1 MSEIEDPVITTT
13 RLLQKNMRV
22 VKDDNAIASI
32 YVSKEWYD
40 RELFKNYDG
49 QITVGLGESRDTK
62 IEMSGR
68 IRRRLGSL
76 RVNVW
81 ATDRPAT
88 SDPGRLMR
96 SKIVEEVNRIVRQ
109 NRNKPNVMEYNFAGI
124 GYPEGDPHKAFQAGA
139 LTELTPENVAWTE
152 LKEDATHDEYQQI
165 WYSDDKHYSKS
176 HSVNGE
182 YALMLFRFKVESR
195 EKTVKKIVL
204 AFEGYGTA
212 PAGNGVTIK
221 VWNHV
226 ASAWQ
231 NAQSGT
237 GGADETITISLISS
251 ITDYIDDDGYVWLL
265 ARTTNPSNGVT
276 AAIINCDYVSCTVTV
291 NGITYLDIVS
301 FRDADRVDVKP
312 LIFRTEFAL
321 KSWMFEDIGGAF

>member
-1 MSEIEDPVITTT
+1 MSEIEDPVTTVI
-13 RLLQKNMRV
+13 RLLSKNMRV
-22 VKDDNAIASI
+22 VKEDGALASI

-81 ATDRPAT
+81 ATDRSAT
-88 SDPGRLMR
+88 SDSGRLMR
-96 SKIVEEVNRIVRQ
+96 QKIVEEVNRIVRQ
-109 NRNKPNVMEYNFAGI
+109 NRNQPNVTRYDFAGL
-124 GYPEGDPHKAFQAGA
+124 GYPSGDPHKAFQAGA
-139 LTELTPENVAWTE
+139 SSELAPGHASWTE
-152 LKEDATHDEYQQI
+152 LINEEYQKI
-165 WYSDDKHYSKS
+165 WYSDDTRYSKS
-176 HSVNGE
+176 HNVNGE

-195 EKTVKKIVL
+195 ESAVKKIVL

-212 PAGNGVTIK
+212 PAWNGVTIK

-226 ASAWQ
+226 AAAWQ
-231 NAQSGT
+231 HAQSGT
-237 GGADETITISLISS
+237 GGADETITITLTSSL
-251 ITDYIDDDGYVWLL
+251 TDYIDADGYVWLL
-265 ARTTNPSNGVT
+265 ARTTNPSNGTT
-276 AAIINCDYVSCTVTV
+276 AAVLYCDYVSCTVTV
-291 NGITYLDIVS
+291 NGITYLDVVS

-312 LIFRTEFAL
+312 FIFRTEFTL
-321 KSWMFEDIGGAF
+321 KSWMFEDVGGAF

>member
-1 MSEIEDPVITTT
+1 MSEIEDSVTTVI
-13 RLLQKNMRV
+13 RLLQKNIRV
-22 VKDDNAIASI
+22 VKEDDAIANI

-49 QITVGLGESRDTK
+49 QVTVGLAESRDTK

-88 SDPGRLMR
+88 TDPGRLMR
-96 SKIVEEVNRIVRQ
+96 QKMVEEVNRVVRQ
-109 NRNKPNVMEYNFAGI
+109 NRNKPNVIEYNFAGL
-124 GYPEGDPHKAFQAGA
+124 GYPTGDPHKAFQAGA
-139 LTELTPENVAWTE
+139 SSELVPGADDWTELTNE
-152 LKEDATHDEYQQI
+152 EYQKI
-165 WYSDDKHYSKS
+165 WYSDDTRYSKS
-176 HSVNGE
+176 HNVNLE

-204 AFEGYGTA
+204 AFEGYGTS
-212 PAGNGVTIK
+212 PGGNGVTIK

-231 NAQSGT
+231 NAQVGT
-237 GGADETITISLISS
+237 GGADETITITLTTS
-251 ITDYIDDDGYVWLL
+251 ITDYIDNDGYVWLL
-265 ARTTNPSNGVT
+265 ARTTNASNGTT
-276 AAIINCDYVSCTVTV
+276 AAIINCDYVSCTVTI

-312 LIFRTEFAL
+312 FIFRTEFQL
-321 KSWMFEDIGGAF
+321 KSWMFEDVGGIF

>member
-1 MSEIEDPVITTT
+1 MSEVEDSVTTT
-13 RLLQKNMRV
+13 IRLLSKNIKV
-22 VKDDNAIASI
+22 IKEDNSIANI

-49 QITVGLGESRDTK
+49 QITVGLAESRDTK

-68 IRRRLGSL
+68 IRRRLGTL

-96 SKIVEEVNRIVRQ
+96 QKMVEEVNRVVRQ
-109 NRNKPNVMEYNFAGI
+109 NRNKPNVIEYNFAGI
-124 GYPEGDPHKAFQAGA
+124 GYPTGDPHKAFQAGSPSELTPGA
-139 LTELTPENVAWTE
+139 TGWTELTNT
-152 LKEDATHDEYQQI
+152 EYQGI
-165 WYSDDKHYSKS
+165 WYSDDTRYSKS
-176 HSVNGE
+176 DNVNLE

-195 EKTVKKIVL
+195 ENTVKKIIL
-204 AFEGYGTA
+204 SFEGYGTA
-212 PAGNGVTIK
+212 PAGNGLTIK

-231 NAQSGT
+231 NAQAGSG
-237 GGADETITISLISS
+237 GSDEVIAITLTSN
-251 ITDYIDDDGYVWLL
+251 ITNYIDDNGYVWLL

-276 AAIINCDYVSCTVTV
+276 AAIIYCDCSNCAVTV
-291 NGITYLDIVS
+291 NGITYLDIFS
-301 FRDADRVDVKP
+301 FRDVDRVDVKP
-312 LIFRTEFAL
+312 FIFRTEFQL
-321 KSWMFEDIGGAF
+321 KTWMFEDVGGVF

>member
-1 MSEIEDPVITTT
+1 VI
-13 RLLQKNMRV
+13 RLLQKNIRV
-22 VKDDNAIASI
+22 VKEDNAIANI

-49 QITVGLGESRDTK
+49 QISVGLAESRDTK

-88 SDPGRLMR
+88 TDPGRLMR
-96 SKIVEEVNRIVRQ
+96 SKMVEEINRIVRQ
-109 NRNKPNVMEYNFAGI
+109 NRTIPNQTRYDFAGL

-139 LTELTPENVAWTE
+139 SSELAPGHASWTELTNE
-152 LKEDATHDEYQQI
+152 EYQKI
-165 WYSDDKHYSKS
+165 WYSDDTRYSKS
-176 HSVNGE
+176 RNVNLE

-212 PAGNGVTIK
+212 PAGNGITIK
-221 VWNHV
+221 IWDHV
-226 ASAWQ
+226 NSLWEE
-231 NAQSGT
+231 AQAGT
-237 GGADETITISLISS
+237 GGADETITITLTSNL
-251 ITDYIDDDGYVWLL
+251 TDYIDANGYVWLL
-265 ARTTNPSNGVT
+265 ARTTNASNGTT
-276 AAIINCDYVSCTVTV
+276 AAIVYCDYVSCTVTV
-291 NGITYLDIVS
+291 NGITYLDIAS
-301 FRDADRVDVKP
+301 FREADRVDVKP
-312 LIFRTEFAL
+312 FIFRTEFQL
-321 KSWMFEDIGGAF
+321 KSWMFEDVGGVF

>member
-1 MSEIEDPVITTT
+1 MSEIEDSVTTVI
-13 RLLQKNMRV
+13 RLLQKNIRV
-22 VKDDNAIASI
+22 VKEDNAIANI

-49 QITVGLGESRDTK
+49 QITVGLAESRDTK

-88 SDPGRLMR
+88 SDPGRLLRPKM
-96 SKIVEEVNRIVRQ
+96 VEEVNRIVRQ
-109 NRNKPNVMEYNFAGI
+109 TRTIPNQTRYDFAGL
-124 GYPEGDPHKAFQAGA
+124 GYPSGDPHKAFQAGA
-139 LTELTPENVAWTE
+139 SSELTPGAAGWTELTN
-152 LKEDATHDEYQQI
+152 LEYQGI
-165 WYSDDKHYSKS
+165 WYSDDTRYSKS
-176 HSVNGE
+176 HNVNLQ

-212 PAGNGVTIK
+212 PPGNGVTIK

-226 ASAWQ
+226 AGAWQ
-231 NAQSGT
+231 NAQAGT
-237 GGADETITISLISS
+237 GGADETITVTLTSNL
-251 ITDYIDDDGYVWLL
+251 TDYIDDNGYVWLL
-265 ARTTNPSNGVT
+265 ARTTNTSNGTT
-276 AAIINCDYVSCTVTV
+276 AAIIYCDYVSCTVTV
-291 NGITYLDIVS
+291 NGITYLDVVS

-312 LIFRTEFAL
+312 FIFRTEFQL
-321 KSWMFEDIGGAF
+321 KSWMFEDVGGVF

>member
-1 MSEIEDPVITTT
+1 MSEIEDSVTTVI
-13 RLLQKNMRV
+13 RLLQKNIRV
-22 VKDDNAIASI
+22 VKEDNAIANI

-49 QITVGLGESRDTK
+49 QITVGLAESRDTK

-81 ATDRPAT
+81 ATDRAAT

-96 SKIVEEVNRIVRQ
+96 NKMVEEVNRIVRQ
-109 NRNKPNVMEYNFAGI
+109 NRNQPNVTRYDFAGL
-124 GYPEGDPHKAFQAGA
+124 GYPTGDPHKAFQAGA
-139 LTELTPENVAWTE
+139 SGDLNPGSASWTELTN
-152 LKEDATHDEYQQI
+152 LEYQGI
-165 WYSDDKHYSKS
+165 WYSDDTRYSKS
-176 HSVNGE
+176 HNVNLE

-195 EKTVKKIVL
+195 EGAVKQIVL

-226 ASAWQ
+226 AAAWQ

-237 GGADETITISLISS
+237 GGADETLIITLTSS
-251 ITDYIDDDGYVWLL
+251 VTDYVDDDGFVWLL
-265 ARTTNPSNGVT
+265 ARTTNASDGTT
-276 AAIINCDYVSCTVTV
+276 AAIIYCDYVCCTVTV
-291 NGITYLDIVS
+291 NGITYLDVVS
-301 FRDADRVDVKP
+301 FRDVDRVDVKP
-312 LIFRTEFAL
+312 FIFRTEFQL
-321 KSWMFEDIGGAF
+321 KSWSFEDVGGAF

>member
-1 MSEIEDPVITTT
+1 MSEIEDSVTIVI
-13 RLLQKNMRV
+13 RLLSKNMHV
-22 VKDDNAIASI
+22 VKEDSSVASI

-49 QITVGLGESRDTK
+49 QITVGLAESRDTK

-88 SDPGRLMR
+88 SDPGKLMR
-96 SKIVEEVNRIVRQ
+96 NKMVEEVNRIVRQ
-109 NRNKPNVMEYNFAGI
+109 NRNQPNVTRYDFAGL
-124 GYPEGDPHKAFQAGA
+124 GYPSGDPHKAYQGGASSELVPGAAGW
-139 LTELTPENVAWTE
+139 TELTN
-152 LKEDATHDEYQQI
+152 LEYQKV
-165 WYSDDKHYSKS
+165 WYSDDTRYSKS
-176 HSVNGE
+176 HNVNLE

-195 EKTVKKIVL
+195 EKTVKRIVL

-212 PAGNGVTIK
+212 PGGNGVTIR

-231 NAQSGT
+231 NAQVGT
-237 GGADETITISLISS
+237 GGADETISITLTSS
-251 ITDYIDDDGYVWLL
+251 ITDFIDDNGYVWLL

-276 AAIINCDYVSCTVTV
+276 ASVLYCDYVSCTVTV
-291 NGITYLDIVS
+291 LGITYLDVFS
-301 FRDADRVDVKP
+301 FRDVDRVDTKP
-312 LIFRTEFAL
+312 VIFRTEFVL
-321 KSWMFEDIGGAF
+321 KSWSFEDIGGVF